1 MISWTWLWWCPYAT
15 FSSQLNAKTEW
26 SLQSLLSASGKKK
39 KEKLLWTK
47 LNLLTVWLR
56 HLYSDLFV
64 ISQITFWRCCLAWS
78 SPHENLSR
86 NSYIQSYILSWFSQ
100 WVSQLPRRYW
110 SEDEGDLSNH
120 TKQEKRPTDDE
131 YVNGLGKG
139 NATIS
144 KKHIYQRFRE
154 ITRKEHR
161 I

>member
-1 MISWTWLWWCPYAT
+1 MTVMMMPLYNLFPAT
-15 FSSQLNAKTEW
+15 QRENRVVTSKFTERFRKE
-26 SLQSLLSASGKKK
+26 KKK
-39 KEKLLWTK
+39 RKLLWTK

-64 ISQITFWRCCLAWS
+64 ISQITFRHCCLAWS
-78 SPHENLSR
+78 RLHENLSR

-110 SEDEGDLSNH
+110 SEDEGDLS
-120 TKQEKRPTDDE
+120 KEKRPTDDE

-144 KKHIYQRFRE
+144 KEHIYQRFRE